1 MYYLFQNI
9 FFRKPKYYNK
19 NGKPQSNGVVGS
31 LQLDDLESKL
41 DTILKSDTPH
51 KQQRVSMFRNVESEE
66 TEDIDVNVLKQKM
79 VDTLDNAKTLMAR
92 LQEQIVELSEKETF
106 LKDAIV
112 NGL

>member
-1 MYYLFQNI
+1 
-9 FFRKPKYYNK
+9 
-19 NGKPQSNGVVGS
+19 
-31 LQLDDLESKL
+31 
-41 DTILKSDTPH
+41 
-51 KQQRVSMFRNVESEE
+51 MFRNVESEE